1 MAMSSLVPALGR
13 RLAGLLIALLVGA
26 TALPPALHADMDDLA
41 CEFGAAQSART
52 THADANDRQDA
63 SLHCEVCHWLRT
75 IRTFDLAL
83 TGAPAISVTVTPIE
97 AVAVPVP
104 LTASFALCASRA
116 PPLA

>member
-1 MAMSSLVPALGR
+1 MSSMVPALGR

-41 CEFGAAQSART
+41 CEFGAAHSART
-52 THADANDRQDA
+52 THADANDSQDT

-75 IRTFDLAL
+75 IRTFDLVL
-83 TGAPAISVTVTPIE
+83 TGAPAITATVSTIE
-97 AVAVPVP
+97 AVDVSLPFTSAATIRAP
-104 LTASFALCASRA
+104 RA